1 MSSHPDYPITLDLRA
16 KRVLVVGAG
25 PVAERRVAGLLA
37 AGAVV
42 EVVAPAATDTTITIT
57 SSEPGLAGPRSDRPR
72 RRR

>member
-42 EVVAPAATDTTITIT
+42 EVV
-57 SSEPGLAGPRSDRPR
+57 
-72 RRR
+72 